1 MKISWKKKILKGNN
15 QDLLNYKN
23 SITNKVSKK
32 ANLKIQRIR
41 DLPNLILNDELSF
54 FKTSRSGR
62 LYLREVLIFANNEP
76 IIYARTIFKK
86 NLRHLT
92 YIIKKLNENPLANI
106 VFKKKTSRSSFI
118 FSNLSV
124 NHRLAKKLSNKK
136 IPIDKVDGIRRSNFE
151 CKGEKIL
158 LTEIFFNNINYFK

>member
-41 DLPNLILNDELSF
+41 DFPNLILNDELSF
-54 FKTSRSGR
+54 FKTSRSGK

-76 IIYARTIFKK
+76 IIYARTVFKK

-106 VFKKKTSRSSFI
+106 VFKKKTSRSNFI
-118 FSNLSV
+118 L
-124 NHRLAKKLSNKK
+124 LA
-136 IPIDKVDGIRRSNFE
+136 SNFV
-151 CKGEKIL
+151 
-158 LTEIFFNNINYFK
+158 IFFLCIEFTSFHAIAKALI

>member
-32 ANLKIQRIR
+32 ANLKIQRIK
-41 DLPNLILNDELSF
+41 DFPNLILNDELSF
-54 FKTSRSGR
+54 FKTSRSGK

-76 IIYARTIFKK
+76 IIYARTVFKK

-106 VFKKKTSRSSFI
+106 VFKKKTSRSNFI
-118 FSNLSV
+118 FSHVSS
-124 NHRLAKKLSNKK
+124 NHKLLKRLFSSG
-136 IPIDKVDGIRRSNFE
+136 IPMVKVSGARRSNFE
-151 CKGEKIL
+151 CEGEKIL
-158 LTEIFFNNINYFK
+158 LTEVFFKNINYFK

>member
-41 DLPNLILNDELSF
+41 DFPNLILNDELSF
-54 FKTSRSGR
+54 FKTSRSGK

-76 IIYARTIFKK
+76 IIYART
-86 NLRHLT
+86 
-92 YIIKKLNENPLANI
+92 
-106 VFKKKTSRSSFI
+106 VFKK
-118 FSNLSV
+118 
-124 NHRLAKKLSNKK
+124 
-136 IPIDKVDGIRRSNFE
+136 
-151 CKGEKIL
+151 IL
-158 LTEIFFNNINYFK
+158 RH

>member
-41 DLPNLILNDELSF
+41 DFPNLILNDELSF
-54 FKTSRSGR
+54 FKTSRSGK

-76 IIYARTIFKK
+76 IIYARTVFKK

-124 NHRLAKKLSNKK
+124 NHKLAKKLSNKK
-136 IPIDKVDGIRRSNFE
+136 ILIDKVDGIRRSNFE